1 MRAFLGVMRRF
12 WIVTLGRGR
21 RALKLL
27 GARRADARASAGIEA
42 FTSGRGEKAR
52 IMEGRLST
60 EAVWKRGFEIVEFS
74 LGALNQRR

>member
-60 EAVWKRGFEIVEFS
+60 LVSHSAGLLWAKTARSGPDP
-74 LGALNQRR
+74 